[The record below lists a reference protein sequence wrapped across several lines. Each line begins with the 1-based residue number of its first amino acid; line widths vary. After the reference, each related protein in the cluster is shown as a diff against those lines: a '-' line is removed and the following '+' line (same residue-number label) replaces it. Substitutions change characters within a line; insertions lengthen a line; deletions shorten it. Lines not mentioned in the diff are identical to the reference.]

1 MHAQL
6 TQIRQ
11 HGLLLVEKGSHVE
24 VHQRG
29 KVLSFDTD
37 SSRAVKKALEK
48 IEEKRLR
55 ELKDDTEPVLK
66 FPTKGS
72 YEDHDQLKGDE
83 LPKVKK
89 SVVKDKYRQKY
100 KANGYHCGDEI
111 AEELR
116 LYVCQMVGN
125 RLAVIAE
132 KLREV
137 AEKNLVWET
146 RYEALNMGLRRMA
159 IGNKLRARLE
169 AGEPVDIGG
178 CLFQKSWE

>member
-6 TQIRQ
+6 ATQVRQ

-66 FPTKGS
+66 FPT
-72 YEDHDQLKGDE
+72 
-83 LPKVKK
+83 KK